1 MQRWNHWND
10 WNRLLGLYKHFY
22 FLERN
27 RDQLSSRHQSPLDVI
42 PFMLQYLEKPSITA
56 VTNGNVN
63 DLRRSAEDQRAIVEV
78 NVFTEDDE
86 TFYSAAFPN
95 VRISR
100 C

>member
-1 MQRWNHWND
+1 
-10 WNRLLGLYKHFY
+10 
-22 FLERN
+22 
-27 RDQLSSRHQSPLDVI
+27 
-42 PFMLQYLEKPSITA
+42 MLQYLEKPSITA